1 MKKILLFTLL
11 SLSLYSCNNPGDT
24 TQTMDGNNHEL
35 PEELKGLKVYQVA
48 DGTMSYVKV
57 AVLNGQVN
65 SVTYP
70 VGKSQETVIM
80 VNKATNKMY
89 EISEVLMENDS
100 IMVVKKVK

>member
-1 MKKILLFTLL
+1 MKKILLFILL
-11 SLSLYSCNNPGDT
+11 SLFLQSCYDLGDT
-24 TQTMDGNNHEL
+24 EQNISGDEEKL
-35 PEELKGLKVYQVA
+35 PEELKGLKIYRVA
-48 DGTMSYVKV
+48 DGTMTYVKV

-80 VNKATNKMY
+80 VNKATNKIY